1 MGYFAPLWGRKLSHV
16 FAAATA
22 AFDNSKKRGSA
33 EQRPRARPGAEGE
46 NRYERGV
53 RDSAFT
59 ATELRTLKAASVP
72 R

>member
-1 MGYFAPLWGRKLSHV
+1 MGYFRPPEGREISHV
-16 FAAATA
+16 FAAVLVT
-22 AFDNSKKRGSA
+22 FDNSKKRGSA
-33 EQRPRARPGAEGE
+33 VAGQGDGGSKGE

-59 ATELRTLKAASVP
+59 ATELRTLNAASVP